1 MKLVIFKDFQRN
13 RWKKG
18 LLRKYLIR
26 RDLANYSVNE
36 SLHVCSFHYREAIS
50 LLPIISQHFQCQSAP
65 YSTSPH
71 QALLFYQQSPIL
83 TGQIIKPFT
92 LKQNQSTKL
101 PILTPLRVPRKD
113 SASGA
118 YWLEKSRGCLIWELE
133 CDFDIPGMNDLGVC
147 VSNLTIHWSE
157 QEKRIN
163 FSRIVFLKNPTRF
176 YFSNQFYNSLNS
188 QHSDSLQAWPC

>member
-1 MKLVIFKDFQRN
+1 MEKRFTEEIFNQKRFGKLFCKWILACVLFSLQRSN
-13 RWKKG
+13 
-18 LLRKYLIR
+18 IPA
-26 RDLANYSVNE
+26 ANHFPAFSVPKCT
-36 SLHVCSFHYREAIS
+36 S
-50 LLPIISQHFQCQSAP
+50 
-65 YSTSPH
+65 YSTLPH

-118 YWLEKSRGCLIWELE
+118 YWLEKYRGCLIWELE

-188 QHSDSLQAWPC
+188 QHSDSLQASPC